1 MAIYFLNLKSLGRAS
16 GSSSVS
22 AAAYRAGERIKDERT
37 GRTYDHSGRQDV
49 LHKEIML
56 PNQFAAENMSWAKD
70 RSILWNMAERVE
82 TRGAARTAREYL
94 VALPPELSPQAR
106 INLVKGFGRELVER
120 YGFALDIAIHAPR
133 NYPGSD
139 PRNFH
144 AHLLATT
151 REVTPAG
158 LGAKTAL
165 EWSDTRRRQHGL
177 GRAVGEL
184 LYVRE
189 RWAMAANAALEKEHI
204 NARIDHR
211 TLKAQGIDRE
221 PRPHIPHAAFEME
234 RRGYHSAVAERIRA
248 DYQARVEAR
257 LARAAQH
264 QQPVATQKSLAGK
277 AKEYALK
284 WLGVR
289 PPQKEAQ
296 TRSPEVVAKE
306 PVQGGLRDRQ
316 THEVARPSANEDLA
330 KKSALSW
337 AARYGQAHEK
347 NPRDVAKEAALRWK
361 AQYGQAHDKRTKD
374 IAKEAALRWK
384 AQYGQAHD
392 KRTEDIAKQAALR
405 WKAQYGQAHDKSSN
419 DIAKEAALRW
429 KAQYGQAHE
438 KSSEDRAMEAALKW
452 KAKYDQAHHKSPEE
466 MAQESAMRWH
476 RSRQAQLQEQAQG
489 KAPAKKLAQERE
501 HGLERNGPAPAS
513 AGRSRDY
520 DLSL

>member
-1 MAIYFLNLKSLGRAS
+1 
-16 GSSSVS
+16 
-22 AAAYRAGERIKDERT
+22 
-37 GRTYDHSGRQDV
+37 
-49 LHKEIML
+49 ML

-257 LARAAQH
+257 LARTAQH

-296 TRSPEVVAKE
+296 TRSPEVK
-306 PVQGGLRDRQ
+306 
-316 THEVARPSANEDLA
+316 
-330 KKSALSW
+330 
-337 AARYGQAHEK
+337 
-347 NPRDVAKEAALRWK
+347 AALRWK